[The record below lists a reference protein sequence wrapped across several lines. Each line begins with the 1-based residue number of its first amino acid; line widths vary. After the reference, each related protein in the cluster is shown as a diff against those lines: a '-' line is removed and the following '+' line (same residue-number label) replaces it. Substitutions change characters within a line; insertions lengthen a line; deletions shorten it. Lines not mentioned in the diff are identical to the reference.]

1 MTIERVAVRSA
12 GCAGAPTEH
21 YNPARR
27 RLGAGR
33 DTTERGPA
41 HSPRST
47 RTPTDGASSEGPAIH
62 RPLQSNRHVA
72 ALLSSLWP
80 GLGQLVL
87 GARRAGWLLAA
98 PPLVLLA
105 GIVLVLGTRDRISL
119 LGLFLDPN
127 VIAILLGLQVALVG
141 WRLLAVADAFRRGE
155 GAARERGV
163 ALTAIALVFV
173 LVPSAYAGYLTE
185 VARQAAVAVFAPSD
199 STWEPVANAATK
211 DEDFGVLAT
220 ASIPPSPP
228 PQLGR
233 FTVLLIGADSGA
245 NRSHALTDTMIVAS
259 LDPIS
264 HTASMI
270 SVPRDLVD
278 APLPDGRTFR
288 QKINGLA
295 SYVHRNPE
303 KFPGAA
309 SGQAVLASS
318 LGLLLN
324 VRIDGWAQVNLPGF
338 VRVIDAIGGVDVTV
352 RESLCDYRYREYG
365 FNGFAI
371 TPGNWHL
378 DGEAALAYARIR
390 KSAGEN
396 DFTRAARQGE
406 IVVAARDRVVE
417 GGFLNDPAG
426 FIGAMGELLETSLD
440 PATIAIYLPDAIG
453 ISRDHIYR
461 AVIEYPLVHGNPG
474 DPRGSVLIPNL
485 DRIATLAAQAF
496 PPAGTL
502 PTGLE
507 TIPEDSDDPTKT
519 KLPRLFCSAPPPTP
533 SPSVAPTV
541 DPSLE
546 PSEPPSTPDPEPSP
560 TDKPGKPTPEP
571 TVEASPASP

>member
-1 MTIERVAVRSA
+1 M
-12 GCAGAPTEH
+12 P
-21 YNPARR
+21 PLLL
-27 RLGAGR
+27 LGLIA
-33 DTTERGPA
+33 
-41 HSPRST
+41 
-47 RTPTDGASSEGPAIH
+47 
-62 RPLQSNRHVA
+62 A
-72 ALLSSLWP
+72 AL
-80 GLGQLVL
+80 
-87 GARRAGWLLAA
+87 A
-98 PPLVLLA
+98 
-105 GIVLVLGTRDRISL
+105 TRDRVSL
-119 LGLFLDPN
+119 LALFLDPN
-127 VIAILLGLQVALVG
+127 VIAALLGIQIALVA

-185 VARQAAVAVFAPSD
+185 VAREAAAAVFAPSD
-199 STWEPVANAATK
+199 STWEPVANTTTK

-220 ASIPPSPP
+220 PSIPPSPP

-264 HTASMI
+264 HTVSMV

-288 QKINGLA
+288 QKINGLV
-295 SYVHRNPE
+295 SYVNRYPS

-324 VRIDGWAQVNLPGF
+324 VQIDGWAQVNLPGF
-338 VRVIDAIGGVDVTV
+338 VKVIDAIGGVDVTV
-352 RESLCDYRYREYG
+352 RDTLCDYRYREYG

-371 TPGNWHL
+371 TPGRWHL

-396 DFTRAARQGE
+396 DFTRSARQGE
-406 IVVAARDRVVE
+406 IVVAARDQVVR
-417 GGFLNDPAG
+417 GGYLNDPAG
-426 FIGAMGELLETSLD
+426 FIAAMGELLETSLD
-440 PATIAIYLPDAIG
+440 PSALGAYLPDAIG
-453 ISRDHIYR
+453 IHRDHIYR
-461 AVIEYPLVHGNPG
+461 AVIQYPLVRGNPG
-474 DPRGSVLIPNL
+474 DPRGSVLIPQMDL
-485 DRIATLAAQAF
+485 IAKLAAQAF

-519 KLPRLFCSAPPPTP
+519 KLPRLFCSAPPATP
-533 SPSVAPTV
+533 KPTV
-541 DPSLE
+541 APSLE
-546 PSEPPSTPDPEPSP
+546 PSLEPTAPPSTPDPEPSP
-560 TDKPGKPTPEP
+560 TDKPGGKPTPEP
-571 TVEASPASP
+571 TPATP